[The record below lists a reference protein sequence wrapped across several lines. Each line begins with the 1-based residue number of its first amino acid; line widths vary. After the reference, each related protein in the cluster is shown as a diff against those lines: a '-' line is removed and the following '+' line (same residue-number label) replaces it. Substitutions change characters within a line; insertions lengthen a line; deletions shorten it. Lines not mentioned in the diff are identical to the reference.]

1 MVVKLFVEL
10 TLGQIDTLNFSVSAA
25 IRCPSLS
32 TPTNGVKTGCS
43 GSVSDLY
50 DTQCSFTCTVGYNLI
65 GSSIRR
71 CLENGTWSGETSQC
85 QG

>member
-1 MVVKLFVEL
+1 M
-10 TLGQIDTLNFSVSAA
+10 QIDILNFSLSAA
-25 IRCPSLS
+25 ISCPSLS

-43 GSVSDLY
+43 GIVSELY
-50 DTQCSFTCTVGYNLI
+50 DTHCSFACIVGYNLI

-71 CLENGTWSGETSQC
+71 CVENGTWSGETSEC

>member
-1 MVVKLFVEL
+1 M
-10 TLGQIDTLNFSVSAA
+10 QIDILLSFSLSAA

-43 GSVSDLY
+43 DIVSELY
-50 DTQCSFTCTVGYNLI
+50 DTHCSFTCTVGYNLI